1 LPAAIAYLLQGAAL
15 GLTAAAS
22 PGPFQ
27 TYLIN
32 QALTGGWRRA
42 APISLAPLLSDLP
55 IILVVLLLLDQ
66 LPENFLSLIN
76 LAGGFFVF
84 FLAWGFWK
92 NWRVSDNS
100 MPLTSRNNPSGVL
113 RRGIVMNLLSP
124 GPYTFWALVNG
135 PILLNAFRTS
145 TISGIAFLSGFYTI
159 LTGGF
164 LAVVLLFDQARR
176 FGQKAVRTLT
186 LLSILV
192 LVAFGGLLI
201 YQGIS
206 GLID

>member
-1 LPAAIAYLLQGAAL
+1 MPAAIAYLIQGAAL
-15 GLTAAAS
+15 GISAAAS

-32 QALTGGWRRA
+32 QALIGGWRHA
-42 APISLAPLLSDLP
+42 APIVLAPLLSDLP
-55 IILVVLLLLDQ
+55 IILLVLLLLDQ
-66 LPENFLSLIN
+66 LPEKFLSLVS
-76 LAGGFFVF
+76 LAGGVFVF
-84 FLAWGFWK
+84 YLAWGFWK
-92 NWRVSDNS
+92 NWRASDS
-100 MPLTSRNNPSGVL
+100 SIPLTTRTNPSGVL
-113 RRGIVMNLLSP
+113 RRGIMMNLLSP
-124 GPYTFWALVNG
+124 GPYTFWALVCG

-145 TISGIAFLSGFYTI
+145 TISGVAFLSGFYTI

-164 LAVVLLFDQARR
+164 LAIVLLFDQARR
-176 FGQKAVRTLT
+176 FGQKAVRTLI

-206 GLID
+206 GLIG